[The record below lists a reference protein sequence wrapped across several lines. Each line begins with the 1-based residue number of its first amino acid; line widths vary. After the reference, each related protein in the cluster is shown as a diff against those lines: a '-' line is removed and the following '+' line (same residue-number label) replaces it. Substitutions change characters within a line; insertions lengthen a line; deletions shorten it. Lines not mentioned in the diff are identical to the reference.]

1 MTPGQD
7 DFITQYLTYTSGT
20 EPPAIYHRWA
30 ILTAL
35 AAYLE
40 RSYYFQ
46 LGHSNIYP
54 NLYVMLVGGAGTRK
68 NTAIAIAKNLIRKAG
83 YRTIAASKTSK
94 EKFFL
99 DLAEQN
105 SSPDTLVDDILD
117 KNLFGNNTNPIEV
130 TPCYIASGEF
140 NTFFGNNILDF
151 LSDLGEIW
159 DYEGIFESR
168 IKNGKSVQIPN
179 PTITMIGGNTPSTL
193 AQTFPTQVI
202 GQGFFS
208 RLLMIWGYRTRDKIT
223 FPEDPDDDYTG
234 TLVEFIKSIKP
245 STQTRIELTPTARKL
260 LDAIYKSSGSLH
272 DPRFESYY
280 NRRFS
285 QLIKLCIICMV
296 SSQKTKVDE
305 AVVRYANTI
314 LAHAEQFMPKALGEF
329 GLAKNSDVT
338 HKVLTVIHDAGGPI
352 KMREIWKVV
361 HNDLENISKLGEV
374 IRNLMEADK
383 VQSVAELG
391 FLPKLKAL
399 EASGDNYVDYTLLTE
414 EERNMKV

>member
-1 MTPGQD
+1 MTPGRD
-7 DFITQYLTYTSGT
+7 DFISQYLQYTEAT
-20 EPPAIYHRWA
+20 EPPAIYHRWS

-68 NTAIAIAKNLIRKAG
+68 NTAINIAKNLIRKAG

-105 SSPDTLVDDILD
+105 STDDIVGDILD
-117 KNLFGNNTNPIEV
+117 QNLFGNDTNSGEV

-151 LSDLGEIW
+151 LADLGELW
-159 DYEGIFESR
+159 DYEGIFESK
-168 IKNGKSVQIPN
+168 IKHGKSVKIPN
-179 PTITMIGGNTPSTL
+179 PTITMIGGNTPATL
-193 AQTFPTQVI
+193 ANTFPPQII

-223 FPEDPDDDYTG
+223 FPEDPDPEYTAALISFIQSTKP
-234 TLVEFIKSIKP
+234 TL
-245 STQTRIELTPTARKL
+245 QTKVDITPTARKL
-260 LDAIYKSSGSLH
+260 LDAIYKSSGSIH

-285 QLIKLCIICMV
+285 QLIKLSIICMV
-296 SSQKTKVDE
+296 SSGETVISE
-305 AVVRYANTI
+305 TTVLYANTI
-314 LAHAEQFMPKALGEF
+314 LVHAENFMPKALGEF
-329 GLAKNSDVT
+329 GLAKNSEVT
-338 HKVLTVIHDAGGPI
+338 HKVLTVIQDSPEPI
-352 KMREIWKVV
+352 KMKDIWAVV
-361 HNDLENISKLGEV
+361 STDLENITKLGE
-374 IRNLMEADK
+374 ILRNLLEADK
-383 VQSVAELG
+383 IQSIPELG
-391 FLPKLKAL
+391 FLPKRKAI
-399 EASGDNYVDYTLLTE
+399 DNYVNSYVDYSLLTA
-414 EERNMKV
+414 EERGMKV

>member
-1 MTPGQD
+1 MQAGSD
-7 DFITQYLTYTSGT
+7 DFITQYLTYTRET

-30 ILTAL
+30 IITVL

-68 NTAIAIAKNLIRKAG
+68 NTAINIAKTLLRKAG

-105 SSPDTLVDDILD
+105 TSGSLVDDILD
-117 KNLFGNNTNPIEV
+117 QNLFGDTTNPIEV

-151 LSDLGEIW
+151 LSDLGELW
-159 DYEGIFESR
+159 DYEGVFDSK

-179 PTITMIGGNTPSTL
+179 PTITMIGGNTPATL
-193 AQTFPTQVI
+193 AQTFPPQII

-208 RLLMIWGYRTRDKIT
+208 RLLMIWGYRTREKIT
-223 FPEDPDDDYTG
+223 FPEDPDPEYTQM
-234 TLVEFIKSIKP
+234 LVEFIRRVKP
-245 STQTRIELTPTARKL
+245 NVQTRVELIPTARRL
-260 LDAIYKSSGSLH
+260 LDVIYKSAGTIH

-285 QLIKLCIICMV
+285 QLIKLCIVCMCACGENKITESIV
-296 SSQKTKVDE
+296 G
-305 AVVRYANTI
+305 YANTI
-314 LAHAEQFMPKALGEF
+314 LVHAEQFMPKALGEF
-329 GLAKNSDVT
+329 GLAKNSDIT
-338 HKVLTVIHDAGGPI
+338 HKVLEVIYEAHEPLKI
-352 KMREIWKVV
+352 KDIWKVV
-361 HNDLENISKLGEV
+361 HQDLENIQKLGE
-374 IRNLMEADK
+374 ILRNLLEADK
-383 VQSVAELG
+383 IQSIAEHG
-391 FLPKLKAL
+391 FLPKKKVID
-399 EASGDNYVDYTLLTE
+399 ESVSRYVDFNLLTE
-414 EERNMKV
+414 EERGMKI

>member
-1 MTPGQD
+1 MNPGQD
-7 DFITQYLTYTSGT
+7 DFLTQYLSYTENT

-30 ILTAL
+30 IITAV

-68 NTAIAIAKNLIRKAG
+68 NTAINIAKNLIRKAG
-83 YRTIAASKTSK
+83 YSTIAASKTSK

-105 SSPDTLVDDILD
+105 LSGDIINDILD
-117 KNLFGNNTNPIEV
+117 QNLFGQSTDSLEV

-151 LSDLGEIW
+151 LADLGELW
-159 DYEGIFESR
+159 DYEGIFESK
-168 IKNGKSVQIPN
+168 IKNGKSVKIPN
-179 PTITMIGGNTPSTL
+179 PTITMIGGNTPATL
-193 AQTFPTQVI
+193 ANTFPPQII

-223 FPEDPDDDYTG
+223 FPEDPDPEYTKM
-234 TLVEFIKSIKP
+234 LVEFIQGIKP
-245 STQTRIELTPTARKL
+245 NVQTRVELTPSARKL
-260 LDAIYKSSGSLH
+260 LDAIYKSSGSIN

-285 QLIKLCIICMV
+285 QLIKLCIICMCSLRESKISESIV
-296 SSQKTKVDE
+296 LFGH
-305 AVVRYANTI
+305 TI
-314 LAHAEQFMPKALGEF
+314 LVHAENFMPKALGEF
-329 GLAKNSDVT
+329 GLAKNSEVT
-338 HKVLTVIHDAGGPI
+338 HKVLTIIQEASEPL
-352 KMREIWKVV
+352 KMKEIWTVV
-361 HNDLENISKLGEV
+361 STDLENITKLGE
-374 IRNLMEADK
+374 ILRNLMEADK
-383 VQSVAELG
+383 IQSIPELG
-391 FLPKLKAL
+391 FLPKRKAI
-399 EASGDNYVDYTLLTE
+399 ENSVGKYVDYGLLSN
-414 EERNMKV
+414 EERNMRA

>member
-7 DFITQYLTYTSGT
+7 DFLTQYLTYTGNT
-20 EPPAIYHRWA
+20 EPPAIYHRWS

-68 NTAIAIAKNLIRKAG
+68 NTAINIAKSLIRKAG
-83 YRTIAASKTSK
+83 YTTIAASKTSK

-105 SSPDTLVDDILD
+105 GTGDLVNDILD
-117 KNLFGNNTNPIEV
+117 QNIFGETSNPHET

-151 LSDLGEIW
+151 LSDLGEMW
-159 DYEGIFESR
+159 DYEGTFESR
-168 IKNGKSVQIPN
+168 IKNGKSVKIPN
-179 PTITMIGGNTPSTL
+179 PTITMIGGNTPATL
-193 AQTFPTQVI
+193 ANTFPPQII

-208 RLLMIWGYRTRDKIT
+208 RLLMIWGYRTRAKIA
-223 FPEDPDDDYTG
+223 FPEDPDSEYTNMF
-234 TLVEFIKSIKP
+234 VEFIRESKP
-245 STQTRIELTPTARKL
+245 ITPRRLELSNSAKKL
-260 LDAIYKSSGSLH
+260 LKAIYESNAHLT

-285 QLIKLCIICMV
+285 QLIKLCILTMV
-296 SSQKTKVDE
+296 SCRAEEVSEKI
-305 AVVRYANTI
+305 AIYANTI
-314 LAHAEQFMPKALGEF
+314 LVHAENFMPKALGEF
-329 GLAKNSDVT
+329 GLAKNSEVT
-338 HKVLTVIHDAGGPI
+338 HKVLTVIQEADQPI
-352 KMREIWKVV
+352 KMKQIWEVV
-361 HNDLENISKLGEV
+361 STDLENISKLGE
-374 IRNLMEADK
+374 ILRNLIEADK
-383 VQSVAELG
+383 VQSIPELG
-391 FLPKLKAL
+391 FLPKRKAIDD
-399 EASGDNYVDYTLLTE
+399 SVGRYVDYSLLTE

>member
-7 DFITQYLTYTSGT
+7 DFITQYLTYTRET

-30 ILTAL
+30 ILTVL

-68 NTAIAIAKNLIRKAG
+68 NTAINIGKNLLRKAG

-105 SSPDTLVDDILD
+105 TSGSLVDDILD
-117 KNLFGNNTNPIEV
+117 QNIFGESTNPIEV

-151 LSDLGEIW
+151 LSDLGELW
-159 DYEGIFESR
+159 DYEGIFDSK
-168 IKNGKSVQIPN
+168 IKNGKSIQIPN
-179 PTITMIGGNTPSTL
+179 PTITMIGGNTPATL
-193 AQTFPTQVI
+193 AQTFPPQII

-208 RLLMIWGYRTRDKIT
+208 RLLMIWGYRTREKIT
-223 FPEDPDDDYTG
+223 FPEDPDPEYTQY
-234 TLVEFIKSIKP
+234 LVEFIRNIRP
-245 STQTRIELTPTARKL
+245 VTQQRVELTPTAKKL
-260 LDAIYKSSGSLH
+260 LDAIYKSEGTIH

-285 QLIKLCIICMV
+285 QLIKLCMLCMV
-296 SSQKTKVDE
+296 SCGVTRIDE
-305 AVVRYANTI
+305 NIVQYANTI

-329 GLAKNSDVT
+329 GLAKNSDIT
-338 HKVLTVIHDAGGPI
+338 HKVLEVINETHEPI
-352 KMREIWKVV
+352 KMKEIWRVV
-361 HNDLENISKLGEV
+361 HQDLENIQKLAE
-374 IRNLMEADK
+374 ILRNLLEADK
-383 VQSVAELG
+383 VQSIAEQG
-391 FLPKLKAL
+391 FLPKKRAID
-399 EASGDNYVDYTLLTE
+399 ESISRYYDFRLLTD
-414 EERNMKV
+414 EERGMKI

>member
-1 MTPGQD
+1 MQAGRD
-7 DFITQYLTYTSGT
+7 DFISQYLQYTEAT
-20 EPPAIYHRWA
+20 EPPAIYHRWS

-68 NTAIAIAKNLIRKAG
+68 NTAINIAKNLIRKAG

-105 SSPDTLVDDILD
+105 SGGDIVGDILD
-117 KNLFGNNTNPIEV
+117 QNLFGTDTDPGEV

-151 LSDLGEIW
+151 LADLGELW
-159 DYEGIFESR
+159 DYEGIFESK
-168 IKNGKSVQIPN
+168 IKHGKSVKIPN
-179 PTITMIGGNTPSTL
+179 PTITMIGGNTPATL
-193 AQTFPTQVI
+193 ANTFPPQII

-208 RLLMIWGYRTRDKIT
+208 RLLMIWGYRTREKIT
-223 FPEDPDDDYTG
+223 FPEDPDPEYTAALISFIQSTKP
-234 TLVEFIKSIKP
+234 TL
-245 STQTRIELTPTARKL
+245 QTKVDITPAARKL
-260 LDAIYKSSGSLH
+260 LDSIYKSSGSIQ

-285 QLIKLCIICMV
+285 QLIKLSILCMV
-296 SSQKTKVDE
+296 STGNTKIGEDTVL
-305 AVVRYANTI
+305 YANTI
-314 LAHAEQFMPKALGEF
+314 LVHAENFMPKALGEF
-329 GLAKNSDVT
+329 GLAKNSEVT
-338 HKVLTVIHDAGGPI
+338 HKVLTVIQEAHEPV
-352 KMREIWKVV
+352 KMKEIWTVV
-361 HNDLENISKLGEV
+361 STDLENITKLGE
-374 IRNLMEADK
+374 ILRNLMEADK
-383 VQSVAELG
+383 IQSIPELG
-391 FLPKLKAL
+391 FLPKRKAI
-399 EASGDNYVDYTLLTE
+399 DNSVNSYVDYSLLTQ

>member
-1 MTPGQD
+1 MQAGRD
-7 DFITQYLTYTSGT
+7 DFITQYLTYTRET

-30 ILTAL
+30 ILTVL
-35 AAYLE
+35 AAFLE

-68 NTAIAIAKNLIRKAG
+68 NTAINIAKNLLRKAG

-105 SSPDTLVDDILD
+105 TSGSLVDDILD
-117 KNLFGNNTNPIEV
+117 QNLFGDTTNPIEV

-151 LSDLGEIW
+151 LSDLGELW
-159 DYEGIFESR
+159 DYEGIFDSK

-179 PTITMIGGNTPSTL
+179 PTITMIGGNTPATL
-193 AQTFPTQVI
+193 AQTFPPQII

-208 RLLMIWGYRTRDKIT
+208 RLLMIWGYRTREKIT
-223 FPEDPDDDYTG
+223 FPEDPDPEYTQM
-234 TLVEFIKSIKP
+234 LVEFIKGIKP
-245 STQTRIELTPTARKL
+245 NVQTRVELTPSARKL
-260 LDAIYKSSGSLH
+260 LDVIYKSAGTIQ

-285 QLIKLCIICMV
+285 QLVKLCIICMCA
-296 SSQKTKVDE
+296 SGERKVGE
-305 AVVRYANTI
+305 ATVIFANTI
-314 LAHAEQFMPKALGEF
+314 LVHAEQFMPKALGEF
-329 GLAKNSDVT
+329 GLAKNSDIT
-338 HKVLTVIHDAGGPI
+338 HKVLEVVYDAQEPLKI
-352 KMREIWKVV
+352 RDIWKVV
-361 HNDLENISKLGEV
+361 HQDLENMSKLGE
-374 IRNLMEADK
+374 ILRNLLEADK
-383 VQSVAELG
+383 IQSIEGHG
-391 FLPKLKAL
+391 FLPKKKAID
-399 EASGDNYVDYTLLTE
+399 ESVSRYVDFDLLTE
-414 EERNMKV
+414 EERGMKI